1 MILEAQARI
10 LGAMTGGDALFGR
23 VSAWVAPA
31 ADVDWDAVYSERLP
45 AVYNYFRYRVGD
57 GPVAEDLASITFEK
71 AWRARHRYRRDLAG
85 FATWLQ
91 AIARNVAVDHFRAA
105 RSHVPIEAAAEVTT
119 GSTPE
124 DLAERRSDLERLGR
138 LLETLPDRDRELI
151 ALKYGAEFTNRGIA
165 RMTGLSESNVGTL
178 LHRAVQ
184 TLRARW

>member
-1 MILEAQARI
+1 
-10 LGAMTGGDALFGR
+10 MTAGDALFGR

-31 ADVDWDAVYSERLP
+31 AEVSWDAVYAERLP
-45 AVYNYFRYRVGD
+45 AIYNYFRYRVGD
-57 GPVAEDLASITFEK
+57 GPVAEDLTSITFEK
-71 AWRARHRYRRDLAG
+71 AWRARLRYRRDLAG

-105 RSHVPIEAAAEVTT
+105 RSHAPIEEAAHVTT

-124 DLAERRSDLERLGR
+124 DLAERRSDLDRLGH
-138 LLETLPDRDRELI
+138 LLEALAERDRELI
-151 ALKYGAEFTNRGIA
+151 ALKYGAGHTNRDIA